1 MAASARYA
9 ASSPAVPHRSW
20 RGRLIALVL
29 GAMSAILRLLPDRT
43 LHRVAHALG
52 GLLYRVQPERRALVR
67 ANLRRVC
74 TSLASTA
81 LGSTTTTRA
90 SSDEQALERL
100 VREAFGHYVRGYLE
114 AVIVATYADPRRIHR
129 VVPDDPEL
137 LDELLGTPGETGRA
151 AIVVGLHFGA
161 MEIPALHAV
170 ATRGVRMTAPMET
183 IDDPDLQAYL
193 LRTRGSTG
201 LRIIPTRGAG
211 RELAETL
218 RVGQP
223 VVIVADRVVAGA
235 GARVELFGATA
246 RLPLGPAVLAL
257 ETGAPVFVVAA
268 RRTGWGEYRAR
279 IERLETPADG
289 SRRERLAAFLQA
301 QARLFERIV
310 ADAPEQW
317 WALFFPI
324 WEPQPGTGE
333 ESRA

>member
-1 MAASARYA
+1 
-9 ASSPAVPHRSW
+9 
-20 RGRLIALVL
+20 
-29 GAMSAILRLLPDRT
+29 
-43 LHRVAHALG
+43 
-52 GLLYRVQPERRALVR
+52 
-67 ANLRRVC
+67 
-74 TSLASTA
+74 
-81 LGSTTTTRA
+81 
-90 SSDEQALERL
+90 
-100 VREAFGHYVRGYLE
+100 
-114 AVIVATYADPRRIHR
+114 
-129 VVPDDPEL
+129 
-137 LDELLGTPGETGRA
+137 
-151 AIVVGLHFGA
+151 
-161 MEIPALHAV
+161 
-170 ATRGVRMTAPMET
+170 
-183 IDDPDLQAYL
+183 
-193 LRTRGSTG
+193 
-201 LRIIPTRGAG
+201 IIPTRGAG

-289 SRRERLAAFLQA
+289 SRRERLAALLQA